1 VLLIVPPDASAG
13 TGSDGN
19 GTQAIVVDILGID
32 NSSTTGS
39 RWRNGSPRRSV

>member
-1 VLLIVPPDASAG
+1 VQG

-32 NSSTTGS
+32 TSSTTGQ
-39 RWRNGSPRRSV
+39 